1 MRVSRADRS
10 RLSEW
15 WFTVDH
21 VLIVAII
28 VLIFCGLVLSLAASP
43 SVALKKGLPTFFFFE
58 RHVIFTAV
66 GFCLMI
72 TLSFLTPSW
81 ARRIAVVLF
90 AGALAALIWVLFDSQ
105 VINGARRWLF
115 VGGFSLQPSEF
126 AKPGFIMIVAWLFS
140 EARRRP
146 DMPALPIA
154 IVLGASVCIL
164 LVLQPDVGQTALLAV
179 LWGIMYLLA
188 GLPLMGATIM
198 VGLGIGGI
206 IVAYFTFPHVQD
218 RIDRFLHASHEA
230 NSQVSRATE
239 SFTQGGF
246 FGRGPGEGTIKT
258 HFPDA
263 HTDFIFSV
271 IAEEYGA
278 IACLGLAALFA
289 FIVLKALISATR
301 EPRPANRIAIQGLA
315 IIFGLQAFIN
325 MGVNVGLLPAT
336 GMTLPFISTGG
347 SSILAIS
354 VVLGMLLALTR
365 RRADPANYET
375 AAYPQADQGW
385 AREPLSASTGRYDA
399 QRQ

>member
-28 VLIFCGLVLSLAASP
+28 VLMFSGLILSLAASP

-58 RHVIFTAV
+58 RHVIFTAA
-66 GFCLMI
+66 GFCVMI
-72 TLSFLTPSW
+72 FLSFLTPSW
-81 ARRIAVVLF
+81 ARRTAVLLF
-90 AGALAALIWVLFDSQ
+90 VASAAALIWVLFDNQ
-105 VINGARRWLF
+105 VINGARRWLL

-126 AKPGFIMIVAWLFS
+126 AKPGFIVIVAWLFA

-146 DMPALPIA
+146 DMPALLFVTLLCA
-154 IVLGASVCIL
+154 FVCTL
-164 LVLQPDVGQTALLAV
+164 LVLQPDVGQTALVAV

-188 GLPLMGATIM
+188 GLPMAGATIL
-198 VGLGIGGI
+198 VGLGIVGI
-206 IVAYFTFPHVQD
+206 FIAYLVFPHVQD

-230 NSQVSRATE
+230 NSQISRATE

-246 FGRGPGEGTIKT
+246 LGRGPGEGTIKT

-315 IIFGLQAFIN
+315 IMFGLQALIN

-354 VVLGMLLALTR
+354 VALGMLLGLTR
-365 RRADPANYET
+365 RRADPASYET
-375 AAYPQADQGW
+375 AEFPQADQAW
-385 AREPLSASTGRYDA
+385 ARHPLSAGTGRTDA
-399 QRQ
+399 K

>member
-28 VLIFCGLVLSLAASP
+28 VLMFSGLILSLAASP

-58 RHVIFTAV
+58 RHVIFTAT
-66 GFCLMI
+66 GFCVMI
-72 TLSFLTPSW
+72 FLSFLTPSW
-81 ARRIAVVLF
+81 ARRTAVLLF
-90 AGALAALIWVLFDSQ
+90 AASLAALIWVLFDSQ
-105 VINGARRWLF
+105 VINGARRWLL

-126 AKPGFIMIVAWLFS
+126 AKPGFIVIVAWLFA

-146 DMPALPIA
+146 DMPALLFA
-154 IVLGASVCIL
+154 TLLCAFVCTL
-164 LVLQPDVGQTALLAV
+164 LVLQPDVGQTALVAV

-188 GLPLMGATIM
+188 GLPMAGATIL
-198 VGLGIGGI
+198 VGLGIVGI
-206 IVAYFTFPHVQD
+206 FIAYLVFPHVQD

-230 NSQVSRATE
+230 NSQISRATE

-246 FGRGPGEGTIKT
+246 LGRGPGEGTIKT

-315 IIFGLQAFIN
+315 IMFGLQALIN

-354 VVLGMLLALTR
+354 VALGMLLALTR
-365 RRADPANYET
+365 RRADPASYET
-375 AAYPQADQGW
+375 AEFPRTDQAWTRQ
-385 AREPLSASTGRYDA
+385 PLSAGTGRTDA
-399 QRQ
+399 K